1 MASPHRPRLRSRP
14 AAAGL
19 ALLAA
24 CAGTPS
30 PVLYPNAHLQT
41 VGQAAAERDIA
52 QCRQLASTSGVAE
65 QRSGQVGSN
74 AATGAAVGGASAGA
88 WGLVRGNAAENALAG
103 AAAGAV
109 LVGLLQQLII
119 RYGQTGI
126 DLPFLAEPFK
136 PSPTLVPAASLVLM
150 VVILLALPSGLFG
163 RIER

>member
-1 MASPHRPRLRSRP
+1 MTRNPLWLAV
-14 AAAGL
+14 AGI
-19 ALLAA
+19 LLAA

-103 AAAGAV
+103 AAAGAGTAARSGRCSFTKPMTCFS
-109 LVGLLQQLII
+109 VG
-119 RYGQTGI
+119 
-126 DLPFLAEPFK
+126 
-136 PSPTLVPAASLVLM
+136 
-150 VVILLALPSGLFG
+150 
-163 RIER
+163 